1 MIAQLQKT
9 RMIQLVLLVS
19 VLKILICFRE
29 DKMELLNMNLSTQK
43 ILVNYVRTIHKTHY
57 VLFSQLEVKELP
69 KLISLDQ

>member
-1 MIAQLQKT
+1 MRLPDHLASFILTIGRQMLQH
-9 RMIQLVLLVS
+9 RFNV
-19 VLKILICFRE
+19 R
-29 DKMELLNMNLSTQK
+29 TQK

>member
-1 MIAQLQKT
+1 
-9 RMIQLVLLVS
+9 MIQLVLLVS